1 MSNKYIITNCN
12 ILYYNPDGTAI
23 CNDLMLEQSCY
34 CKDRPDCVMKQIV
47 KKCNK
52 IIFRNG
58 NIDFKEG
65 FSNLAVG
72 ENFVARQIL
81 KLLDIQEVE

>member
-1 MSNKYIITNCN
+1 MSKYVIKNCDC
-12 ILYYNPDGTAI
+12 ILSSGR
-23 CNDLMLEQSCY
+23 CNVKSLVFCQDCT
-34 CKDRPDCVMKQIV
+34 DCVLKQIV
-47 KKCNK
+47 EKCNK

-72 ENFVARQIL
+72 ENFVARQVL
-81 KLLDIQEVE
+81 QLLDIQEVE